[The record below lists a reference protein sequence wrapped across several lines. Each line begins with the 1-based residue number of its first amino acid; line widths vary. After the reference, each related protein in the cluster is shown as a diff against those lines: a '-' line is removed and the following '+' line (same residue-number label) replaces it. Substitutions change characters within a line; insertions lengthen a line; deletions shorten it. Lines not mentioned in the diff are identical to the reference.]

1 MQIQNTASESLVV
14 NKLPDGSRVIVDAG
28 NETMYALNATAGAAW
43 DACSEPSTLSQVA
56 ANMERTL
63 NSPVTEEMAEL
74 AVLELK
80 DKKLVDGP
88 SVQAQPTRRQVFGT
102 LGAALAL
109 PLVVTLTMGEQRAY
123 AKNSWSPAPPKN
135 PPPPPKKPFPIHWF

>member
-1 MQIQNTASESLVV
+1 MQIQNAASSSLVV

-43 DACSEPSTLSQVA
+43 DACSEPSTLPQVA

-63 NSPVTEEMAEL
+63 NAPVTEEMAEL

-80 DKKLVDGP
+80 GKKLVDAP
-88 SVQAQPTRRQVFGT
+88 SVQAQPTRRQIFGT

-123 AKNSWSPAPPKN
+123 AKSSWSPAPP
-135 PPPPPKKPFPIHWF
+135 PPPPKNPWWWF